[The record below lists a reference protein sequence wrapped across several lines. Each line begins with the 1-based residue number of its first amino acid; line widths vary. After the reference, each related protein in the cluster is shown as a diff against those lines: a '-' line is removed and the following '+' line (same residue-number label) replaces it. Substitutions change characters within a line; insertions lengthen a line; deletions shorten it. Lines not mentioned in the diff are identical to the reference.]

1 MAGMLLADACT
12 SDSDDVVGSVLW
24 DRFDYGIGY
33 VDYFLADDKFHN
45 EILSFDGV
53 LHREGAKNQQ
63 AGASYNQGC
72 SKYCNSHNAYVFHI
86 LNIDFSVIVTF

>member
-1 MAGMLLADACT
+1 MLLADACT

-24 DRFDYGIGY
+24 DGFDHCIRE
-33 VDYFLADDKFHN
+33 VDDLFADDKFHHKF
-45 EILSFDGV
+45 LSFDGV
-53 LHREGAKNQQ
+53 LHREGSKNQQ

-86 LNIDFSVIVTF
+86 LDIDFSVIVTL